1 MKNQTYLFLSIFFAA
16 VIGFSSCNKD
26 ENLAPTIKTAEVST
40 DNKTIT
46 VTFSEAVYSKAD
58 ATGAV
63 DAASLSV
70 TAPAALKFTYTVTHT
85 AGSSTATVNLMIT
98 SVIQGTETFTIKP
111 SSATAIYDNEGA
123 AMDVTAVIESNTA
136 AKDLGIM
143 GNWVSEGANLSPLFA
158 GSYFNIRKVEANFK
172 SDFTYI
178 VNQYNKTNTTTTPDL
193 IFKGT
198 YVIAKS
204 TTGNIWTI
212 TCNQDQPYVAVASGI
227 FEIKT
232 GPEVLWYE
240 VVQTS
245 GTQNVPPTPAAGFG
259 SSNGGTLKVANIQK
273 YVRVL

>member
-1 MKNQTYLFLSIFFAA
+1 MKNTTIFLLFLA
-16 VIGFSSCNKD
+16 VTFITGISSCTKD
-26 ENLAPTIKTAEVST
+26 ENLAPTIKSAVVSA

-58 ATGAV
+58 MTGAI
-63 DAASLSV
+63 DAAALNV
-70 TAPAALKFTYTVTHT
+70 TAPDALKFTYTVTHT
-85 AGSSTATVNLMIT
+85 AGSTTATINLAIT

-111 SSATAIYDNEGA
+111 ASATAIYDNEGLAMEVASSFVTNA
-123 AMDVTAVIESNTA
+123 AT
-136 AKDLGIM
+136 KDLGIQ
-143 GNWVSEGANLSPLFA
+143 GLWLSEGTNVAPLLVTYFKVAKVVSEFKADLTYNVKQ
-158 GSYFNIRKVEANFK
+158 FN
-172 SDFTYI
+172 TG
-178 VNQYNKTNTTTTPDL
+178 NTTTTPDL

-198 YVIAKS
+198 YAATKS

-212 TCNQDQPYVAVASGI
+212 VCTQELPYAATASGI

-259 SSNGGTLKVANIQK
+259 SSNGGTLGTANIQK
-273 YVRVL
+273 YVRQ